1 MSTVKSQVEY
11 IIYTH
16 SYNMLYMVMMNKP
29 HVLIMS

>member
-16 SYNMLYMVMMNKP
+16 SYNMLYMVMNKP